1 MKKLQ
6 CVFCGRDP
14 KFAAFV
20 FVQSMGGRRTRK
32 RAASTALHFC
42 DDCEVVL
49 LASCALQQRL
59 TGVLARIRN
68 ASGEGSAANSEPA
81 TCPGEFTTGDA
92 TDTAESS
99 PESLGFGTL
108 PAVQSGGKTPHLGGA
123 EREARSGAESDG
135 AV

>member
-1 MKKLQ
+1 
-6 CVFCGRDP
+6 VFCGRDP

-42 DDCEVVL
+42 EDCETVL
-49 LASCALQQRL
+49 LASVALQQRL
-59 TGVLARIRN
+59 TSVLARIRN
-68 ASGEGSAANSEPA
+68 ASGDGSAANSLPA

-92 TDTAESS
+92 TDTAEPS
-99 PESLGFGTL
+99 PESFGLASSMLSRAGVKL
-108 PAVQSGGKTPHLGGA
+108 PTCCGA
-123 EREARSGAESDG
+123 ERGARSGAESDG